1 MRQGAAA
8 VVLLSL
14 LFAFQVSQSPHI
26 RNVQYLYNGVRG
38 ETASLPL
45 LLKVS
50 GTGMLSVWF
59 NLDLTE
65 SQGTVFTLKID
76 DCARKLWINGRKVT
90 RPPCN
95 NNKPVDRDLKPY
107 LIAGSNSVRVLIQD
121 VKKSEIGL
129 DLSLST
135 HAPVI
140 RWPGIAAM
148 IVILLYA
155 VSLFHATLGRKNPLL
170 TALFAGGGLLRLLY
184 VTVTPYNVRAYDVSG
199 HIDYIRYLASHHWF
213 PPVQAGWEFHQPP
226 LYYALMSPLLAI
238 PKELGISFTAGL
250 SWLQCAS
257 FFLSI
262 ATLFIAYW
270 TGTLLFRRKGD
281 RLSLTLFCL
290 FIATFP
296 ALILFAS
303 RINNDVL
310 YQLSAFLFLAL
321 LLRWWNVGTTRAALL
336 TTLAIALG
344 FLTKASA
351 FLFLPAFWLSIV
363 LRPQTPLHSKL
374 RWILLSGIG
383 VALIA
388 GWFIAIRYQEH
399 DYVRLFS
406 FGGGMNRKLTL
417 TTSWKTFLAFNPLT
431 VILQPFA
438 STWSDASGRQ
448 FFWVF
453 FFKTSLFGE
462 FSYLPV
468 LRPFGSLL
476 AALALGLLP
485 ILATGIVRAVRS
497 RDSARTPLLLTLV
510 LVLAAAITYRI
521 LHPQSPNQDFRFS
534 VLLVPL
540 GAYFIARALRTP
552 RRLLRALMAAWL
564 ILFMS
569 ASTLFFLMLFAFS

>member
-1 MRQGAAA
+1 M

-14 LFAFQVSQSPHI
+14 LFTLQAIRDPRI
-26 RNVQYLYNGVRG
+26 RNVHYLYNGTKG
-38 ETASLPL
+38 ETKSLPL

-65 SQGTVFTLKID
+65 SQGTVFTLQID
-76 DCARKLWINGRKVT
+76 DCARKLWINGRQVT
-90 RPPCN
+90 RPPCKN
-95 NNKPVDRDLKPY
+95 GRAVDRDLKPY

-121 VKKSEIGL
+121 VKKGEIGL
-129 DLSLST
+129 DLSLPISS
-135 HAPVI
+135 PVI

-148 IVILLYA
+148 VVILLYA
-155 VSLFHATLGRKNPLL
+155 VSLFSATLGRKNPLL

-184 VTVTPYNVRAYDVSG
+184 VSVTPYDVRGHDVTS
-199 HIDYIRYLASHHWF
+199 HIDYIKYLVQHHWF
-213 PPVQAGWEFHQPP
+213 PPAQAGWEFHQPP

-238 PKELGISFTAGL
+238 PKKLGISPTLGL
-250 SWLQCAS
+250 SWIQYAS

-262 ATLFIAYW
+262 TTLFVACWI
-270 TGTLLFRRKGD
+270 GILLFRRKSE
-281 RLSLTLFCL
+281 RLSLALFCL
-290 FIATFP
+290 LIATFP

-310 YQLSAFLFLAL
+310 YQFSAFLFLAL

-351 FLFLPAFWLSIV
+351 FLFLPVFWLLV
-363 LRPQTPLHSKL
+363 ALRPKTPLRHKL

-399 DYVRLFS
+399 DYVRLLS
-406 FGGGMNRKLTL
+406 FGGGMRRELTL
-417 TTSWKTFLAFNPLT
+417 TTSWRTFLVFNPLA
-431 VILQPFA
+431 VILQPFT
-438 STWSDASGRQ
+438 SVWSDASGRP

-453 FFKTSLFGE
+453 FFKTSLFGQ

-468 LRPFGSLL
+468 LRPFASLL

-485 ILATGIVRAVRS
+485 ILAAGIVRAVRS

-534 VLLVPL
+534 ILLVPI
-540 GAYFIARALRTP
+540 GAYFAAWALRTP
-552 RRLLRALMAAWL
+552 RRLPRALMATWL